1 MKSTETIIWQDWDL
15 SQIINGEEIMSP
27 SPKTPHQK
35 ASRRLQRLLEDYV
48 EARDLGEIWD
58 APMDV
63 IFEEN
68 YNRLQPDLIF
78 ISKQQEDIVQDWIRG
93 VPDMVVE
100 IVSKSTVKMD
110 TVVKKEIYE
119 RYGVPEYWVLKPEKR
134 CLEIYT
140 LVDGRYKLHALFEE
154 NDIVNSPLLHEL
166 AFKLNTIF

>member
-35 ASRRLQRLLEDYV
+35 ASRKLQRILEDHV
-48 EARDLGEIWD
+48 EDHDLGEIWN

-78 ISKQQEDIVQDWIRG
+78 IPKEKEDIVQDWIRG

-100 IVSKSTVKMD
+100 IVSKSTIKMD

-119 RYGVPEYWVLKPEKR
+119 RYGVQEYWLLKPEKR
-134 CLEIYT
+134 VLEIYV
-140 LVDGRYKLHALFEE
+140 LNNGRYEMYASFGE
-154 NDIVNSPLLHEL
+154 NDVVSSPLFHDL
-166 AFKLNTIF
+166 AFKLNIIF

>member
-27 SPKTPHQK
+27 SPKSYHQI
-35 ASRRLQRLLEDYV
+35 ASRNLQRILDKYV
-48 EARDLGEIWD
+48 VEQDLGEMLA

-63 IFEEN
+63 IFEDD

-78 ISKQQEDIVQDWIRG
+78 IAKRQKNIIQDWIRG

-100 IVSKSTVKMD
+100 IVSKSTLRMD

-119 RYGVPEYWVLKPEKR
+119 RYGVQEYWLLKPEKR
-134 CLEIYT
+134 ILEIYI
-140 LVDGRYKLHALFEE
+140 LADGRYELHASFGD
-154 NDIVNSPLLHEL
+154 NDVVSSPLFHDL
-166 AFKLNTIF
+166 AFKLNIIF

>member
-35 ASRRLQRLLEDYV
+35 ASRKLQRILEDYV
-48 EARDLGEIWD
+48 EDHDLGEIWN

-78 ISKQQEDIVQDWIRG
+78 IPKEKEDIVQDWIRG

-100 IVSKSTVKMD
+100 IVSKSTIKMD

-119 RYGVPEYWVLKPEKR
+119 RYGVQEYWLLKPEKR
-134 CLEIYT
+134 LLEIYV
-140 LVDGRYKLHALFEE
+140 LNNGRYEMYASFGE
-154 NDIVNSPLLHEL
+154 NDVVSSPLFHDL
-166 AFKLNTIF
+166 AFKLNIIF

>member
-1 MKSTETIIWQDWDL
+1 MKATEAVIWQDGDL

-35 ASRRLQRLLEDYV
+35 ASRKLQRILEDY
-48 EARDLGEIWD
+48 AADHDLGEVWN

-78 ISKQQEDIVQDWIRG
+78 IPKEKEDIVQDWIRG

-100 IVSKSTVKMD
+100 IVSKSTIKMD

-119 RYGVPEYWVLKPEKR
+119 RYGVQEYWLLKPEKR
-134 CLEIYT
+134 LLETIST
-140 LVDGRYKLHALFEE
+140 TISGT
-154 NDIVNSPLLHEL
+154 PL
-166 AFKLNTIF
+166 IQS

>member
-27 SPKTPHQK
+27 SPKSPHQN
-35 ASRRLQRLLEDYV
+35 ASRNLQWTLESYV
-48 EARDLGEIWD
+48 RKHGLGDIWN

-63 IFEEN
+63 IFEED

-78 ISKQQEDIVQDWIRG
+78 ISKEKKDIVQDWIRG

-119 RYGVPEYWVLKPEKR
+119 RYGVQEYWLLKPEKR
-134 CLEIYT
+134 ILEIYT
-140 LVDGRYKLHALFEE
+140 LTDERYKLHASFGE
-154 NDIVNSPLLHEL
+154 DDVVSSPLFHDL
-166 AFKLNTIF
+166 AFKLNIIF

>member
-1 MKSTETIIWQDWDL
+1 MKNTETIIWQDWDL

-35 ASRRLQRLLEDYV
+35 ASRKLQRILEDYV
-48 EARDLGEIWD
+48 EDHDLGEIWN

-63 IFEEN
+63 IFEED

-78 ISKQQEDIVQDWIRG
+78 IPKEKENIVQDWIRG

-119 RYGVPEYWVLKPEKR
+119 RYGVQEYWLLKPEKR
-134 CLEIYT
+134 VLEIYT
-140 LVDGRYKLHALFEE
+140 LVDSRYELYASFGE
-154 NDIVNSPLLHEL
+154 NHVVSSPLFHDL
-166 AFKLNTIF
+166 AFKLNIIF

>member
-1 MKSTETIIWQDWDL
+1 MKSTEAIIWQDWDL

-35 ASRRLQRLLEDYV
+35 SSRKLQRLLEDYAD
-48 EARDLGEIWD
+48 EHDLGEVWD

-68 YNRLQPDLIF
+68 YNRLQPDLIY
-78 ISKQQEDIVQDWIRG
+78 ISKKNEDIVQDWIRG

-110 TVVKKEIYE
+110 TVIKKEIYE
-119 RYGVPEYWVLKPEKR
+119 RYGVPEYWLLKPEKR
-134 CLEIYT
+134 NLEIFT
-140 LVDGRYKLHALFEE
+140 LANGRYELHALLGE
-154 NDIVNSPLLHEL
+154 NDVVSSPVFPDL
-166 AFKLNTIF
+166 AFKLNVIF

>member
-35 ASRRLQRLLEDYV
+35 ASRKLQRILEDY
-48 EARDLGEIWD
+48 ADDHNLGEVWD

-78 ISKQQEDIVQDWIRG
+78 ISKEKEEIVQEWIRG

-100 IVSKSTVKMD
+100 IVSKSTIKMD

-119 RYGVPEYWVLKPEKR
+119 RYGVQEYWLLKPEKR
-134 CLEIYT
+134 LLEIYV
-140 LVDGRYKLHALFEE
+140 LNNGRYEMYASFSE
-154 NDIVNSPLLHEL
+154 NDVVSSPLFHEL
-166 AFKLNTIF
+166 AFKLNIIF

>member
-1 MKSTETIIWQDWDL
+1 MKSTETIVWQDWDL

-35 ASRRLQRLLEDYV
+35 ASRKLQRILEDYV
-48 EARDLGEIWD
+48 DDHNMGEIWN

-78 ISKQQEDIVQDWIRG
+78 VPKEKEDIVQDWIRG

-100 IVSKSTVKMD
+100 IVSKSTIKMD

-119 RYGVPEYWVLKPEKR
+119 RYGVQEYWLLKPEKR
-134 CLEIYT
+134 ILEIYK
-140 LVDGRYKLHALFEE
+140 LVSGRYELHASYGE
-154 NDIVNSPLLHEL
+154 NDVVSSPLFSDL
-166 AFKLNTIF
+166 AFKLNIIF

>member
-27 SPKTPHQK
+27 SPKTPHQRI
-35 ASRRLQRLLEDYV
+35 SRNLHRILDRYV
-48 EARDLGEIWD
+48 VDHNLGEMWF

-63 IFEEN
+63 IFEED
-68 YNRLQPDLIF
+68 YNRLQPDHIF
-78 ISKQQEDIVQDWIRG
+78 IPKEKEDIVQDWIRG

-119 RYGVPEYWVLKPEKR
+119 RYGVQEYWLLKPEKR
-134 CLEIYT
+134 VLEIYILT
-140 LVDGRYKLHALFEE
+140 AGRYNLYASFSE
-154 NDIVNSPLLHEL
+154 NDVVSSPLFHDL
-166 AFKLNTIF
+166 AFKLNIIF